1 MWLTHAFTVRTKALL
16 LQCSLLPSSIFV
28 IIKLA
33 SKMYWS
39 KRTFETVVLTETVFI
54 WLWKGH
60 GTNAV
65 VTWQGIGARP
75 IRLWENVLS
84 IQSNAWNTAWTQ
96 CGHGNAK
103 VTVLPGQSHFARKKI
118 SQSNFYQSFKKHHSL
133 AKACIWHQA
142 FHSQTKTALISF
154 SLVGL
159 SLYFWLFWWCYQ
171 SVWCQEGPMSKVNR
185 IYNLRVHPN
194 SCNKCFTVAK

>member
-16 LQCSLLPSSIFV
+16 LQCSLLPSSIFT

-39 KRTFETVVLTETVFI
+39 KRTFETCQLLCWLKQFSFDYEKVTERMQ
-54 WLWKGH
+54 LWRGK
-60 GTNAV
+60 AL
-65 VTWQGIGARP
+65 A
-75 IRLWENVLS
+75 LD
-84 IQSNAWNTAWTQ
+84 QSDCGRMYSPSNQMPETQ

-154 SLVGL
+154 STCRALFVFLVVLMVL
-159 SLYFWLFWWCYQ
+159 SECLM
-171 SVWCQEGPMSKVNR
+171 SRRANVWGK
-185 IYNLRVHPN
+185 YNLQFK
-194 SCNKCFTVAK
+194 SSSKLMQ

>member
-1 MWLTHAFTVRTKALL
+1 MWLTHAFTVRRKALL
-16 LQCSLLPSSIFV
+16 LQCSLLPSSIFT

-39 KRTFETVVLTETVFI
+39 KRTFETCQLLCWLKQFSFDYEKVTERMQ
-54 WLWKGH
+54 LWRGK
-60 GTNAV
+60 AL
-65 VTWQGIGARP
+65 A
-75 IRLWENVLS
+75 LD
-84 IQSNAWNTAWTQ
+84 QSDCGRMYSPSNQMPETQ

-171 SVWCQEGPMSKVNR
+171 SVWCQEGPMSEVNT